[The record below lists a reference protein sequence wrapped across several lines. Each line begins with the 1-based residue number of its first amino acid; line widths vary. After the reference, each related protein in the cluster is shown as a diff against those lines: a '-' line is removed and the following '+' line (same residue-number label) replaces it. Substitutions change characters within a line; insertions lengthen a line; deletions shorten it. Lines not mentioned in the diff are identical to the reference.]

1 MYKNR
6 KSIRL
11 KDYDYSKNGYYFIT
25 IVTEN
30 REKYLSEI
38 NCKNEVILSE
48 IGKEIENSILFIN
61 SNQINVDKYIIMPN
75 HIHIILILENSE
87 KSIIEIIKNFKK
99 FTSNNIKKNYNK
111 KLWQKSYF
119 DKIIRSEKQYLALC
133 EYIESNPLKWN
144 LDKYY

>member
-99 FTSNNIKKNYNK
+99 FTSNNIKQNYNK